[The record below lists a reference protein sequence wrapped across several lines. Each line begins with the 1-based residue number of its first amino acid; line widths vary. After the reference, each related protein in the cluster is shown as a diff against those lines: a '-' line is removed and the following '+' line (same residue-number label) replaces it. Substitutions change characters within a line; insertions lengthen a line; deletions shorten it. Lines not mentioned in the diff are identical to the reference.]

1 MRIEWTPPLRRTTA
15 RREEKSDGV
24 SGEKFAAALAAEQ
37 PPAPA
42 AAAPPPAA
50 VEALLS
56 LQEMPDALAGRR
68 RAVQRGQTLLDRL
81 EDLRLG
87 LLAGIVPRERLD
99 ELARL
104 SRTARE
110 AVDDPRLSRLLDDI
124 DLRVAVELAKLD
136 GTVSHT

>member
-15 RREEKSDGV
+15 RRDEKSDGA
-24 SGEKFAAALAAEQ
+24 SGDKFAAALGGDQPAA
-37 PPAPA
+37 PASGAPPA
-42 AAAPPPAA
+42 AA
-50 VEALLS
+50 VDALLS

-81 EDLRLG
+81 EELRLG

-110 AVDDPRLSRLLDDI
+110 AVDDSRLAQLLDDI

-136 GTVSHT
+136 GPV